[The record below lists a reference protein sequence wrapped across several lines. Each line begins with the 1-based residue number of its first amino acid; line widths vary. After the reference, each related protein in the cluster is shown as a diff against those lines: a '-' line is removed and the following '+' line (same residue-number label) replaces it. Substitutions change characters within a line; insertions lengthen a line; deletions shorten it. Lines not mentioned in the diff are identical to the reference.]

1 MGASTT
7 IRTVEIAQGEVSYES
22 DMEMDALANLMEA
35 GNTGDLREISG
46 ALSGFILSW
55 PFKGDPTKPADWG
68 KLKRSEFN
76 AVTKGVM
83 EDLGD
88 LGNE

>member
-7 IRTVEIAQGEVSYES
+7 IRTVEIEQGEVSYES
-22 DMEMDALANLMEA
+22 DMEMDALADLMEA
-35 GNTGDLREISG
+35 GNTGDLREISS

-55 PFKGDPTKPADWG
+55 PFKGDPKKAADWG
-68 KLKRSEFN
+68 QLRRSEFN

-83 EDLGD
+83 EDLGE